1 MWGIYLDSKAIQEG
15 LFQTVSQYR
24 IKENG
29 EAEIILPETVY
40 KPDMKYI
47 RELPIPPQYV
57 YGERVSPCNHP
68 DIIGTICDIRWHFKY
83 NRCIYQIKVNGRVKS
98 KRYYDDDLNPARW
111 LSV

>member
-15 LFQTVSQYR
+15 LFQTVIQYR

-47 RELPIPPQYV
+47 RELPICLWRAGFPLQSS
-57 YGERVSPCNHP
+57 R
-68 DIIGTICDIRWHFKY
+68 Y
-83 NRCIYQIKVNGRVKS
+83 NRHN
-98 KRYYDDDLNPARW
+98 L
-111 LSV
+111 